1 MHAVLQEARPEKM
14 SPATLEALKS
24 GDGFGWLIEGYI
36 YIRPPLSA
44 KRLMKLVDAKWNLST
59 YSEKT
64 MGAQKQ
70 GSKSLFAQGGHG
82 NWFQEPTLMEKKRF
96 KFTTSWNLFK
106 ELFNFFF
113 LRACDASEIRGLILT
128 LHSATEM

>member
-1 MHAVLQEARPEKM
+1 MHAVLLEARPEKM
-14 SPATLEALKS
+14 SPATLEALAEKT

-44 KRLMKLVDAKWNLST
+44 KRLMKLVDAKWNLSM

-70 GSKSLFAQGGHG
+70 GSKSLIARGGG
-82 NWFQEPTLMEKKRF
+82 VGTR
-96 KFTTSWNLFK
+96 
-106 ELFNFFF
+106 ELVSGT
-113 LRACDASEIRGLILT
+113 DT
-128 LHSATEM
+128 K

>member
-70 GSKSLFAQGGHG
+70 GSKSLFAQGGTRELVSG
-82 NWFQEPTLMEKKRF
+82 TNTSGKEAFQIYNKLEFVQRT
-96 KFTTSWNLFK
+96 
-106 ELFNFFF
+106 
-113 LRACDASEIRGLILT
+113 I
-128 LHSATEM
+128 